1 MYIHQEQ
8 KIIALLRFL
17 ELFQQLFAAKHQ
29 KNVISKKGATA
40 FHSFLGPKEPI

>member
-1 MYIHQEQ
+1 MYIDKEQ
-8 KIIALLRFL
+8 KIIALLGFL
-17 ELFQQLFAAKHQ
+17 DPFQQLFAAKHQ